1 MERTGMRIGVVGLA
15 AVVGLSLVM
24 GGCSR
29 VSKKDYELAKNESM
43 ELREKNA
50 QLDQQNRDLAM
61 RMSQLEAD
69 QAAAAA
75 AAAAAAQQQNNTGG
89 GWMGDSGTSGGGSEF
104 SRDSRGNMVA
114 ELAGDVTFNSGQA
127 TLTTAAK
134 KKLDSIASELNS
146 RYSRRSVRVEG
157 HTDSAPIR
165 KSKWGS
171 NDALS
176 QARAEAVQQYLSSK
190 GVARGRISAVGFG
203 SSQPKGSM
211 AASRRVEIVIV
222 N

>member
-1 MERTGMRIGVVGLA
+1 MERTGMRIGVIGLA
-15 AVVGLSLVM
+15 AVFGLSLVM

-29 VSKKDYELAKNESM
+29 VSKKDYELAKSESA

-50 QLDQQNRDLAM
+50 QLDQQNRDLAS
-61 RMSQLEAD
+61 RMSQLEAN

-75 AAAAAAQQQNNTGG
+75 NPPPANTGG
-89 GWMGDSGTSGGGSEF
+89 GWTGGDSGNSGGTSEF
-104 SRDSRGNMVA
+104 SQDSRGNMVA

-127 TLTTAAK
+127 TLTSAAK
-134 KKLDSIASELNS
+134 KKLDRVASELNS
-146 RYSRRSVRVEG
+146 RYARRSVRVEG
-157 HTDSAPIR
+157 HTDSAPIK
-165 KSKWGS
+165 KSKWPS

-176 QARAEAVQQYLSSK
+176 QARAEAVEKYLSSK
-190 GVARGRISAVGFG
+190 GVSSGRISAVGYG

-211 AASRRVEIVIV
+211 AASRRVEIVIT